1 MEKKRHHLRTRL
13 TALLLA
19 LVCVLG
25 LFPTTAFAAAD
36 TIKLKNFGMSGVAY
50 QSKALGRCTLHQ
62 MYYDDGGKTTVGFC
76 GTKGGGM
83 GSSLVGQTWGN
94 KSEISDSTVKIMMA
108 YYYAH
113 STGVFTDEAHAMG
126 VDDVWGP
133 GYTWYMNAWVQ
144 ACIWRYQQGSISDP
158 VTACAEE
165 LMAVYNSL
173 EGTHYT
179 SIDEEL
185 DGRSFRDRSQ
195 FILDGGSGLWGD
207 CKVYLYNFTGSGS
220 EAHPASSVQKVI
232 LGELKIPE
240 TTEEEYSLIVKK
252 VDSSNPTKGLPG
264 AEFHIQSENGSFS
277 KDVTTGADGTCKL
290 EHLDPGTYAVTE
302 TKAPDGYE
310 IDNPGPQYVVLPG
323 NGNNTVTVTFTD
335 SPPSGGEGTIR
346 KVDADNPSKGLAGAV
361 IKITGVDNSFTGT
374 YTTGEG
380 GYLTDVPWDS
390 MPTGSYVAEEMTP
403 PEGYTKSPDQ
413 DKIKQSF
420 VWDGKTDVSLVFEND
435 AKVKVKLIKLDDS
448 DNPLPG
454 AVFNIVKDG
463 QIVGT
468 EETGADGSITV
479 TDVTEGMYAFV
490 EVSAPAPY
498 AKLDEPVFAHVD
510 QTTINGG
517 GTVTVTAADKK
528 LPNLTI
534 LKRDAKTGDVI
545 ANTNFEIKGIHYGF
559 HDDITTGPDGKAVL
573 TGIPV
578 DSYEV
583 TEISVPDPYVVS
595 DEPTQTIWLEA
606 GDNKQ
611 LIFDNQKQPLL
622 KITKI
627 EKGTKTP
634 IPGTVF
640 LLEAIDG
647 DYRHEVTTGANG
659 SVELRVAPG
668 SYRITEQ
675 SVPEPYCIS
684 DEPTQTISLNGG
696 DEKEV
701 IFQNLKKPELTLYK
715 IDADSQQPIP
725 DTAFRV
731 EAINGDYQ
739 DDWKTGPDGT
749 VTKRV
754 EPGTY
759 RVTEISVPAPYYLP
773 DKDADRVQT
782 VSLNAGDVKKLTF
795 KNRKAPELTIYKEDS
810 VAGAPIEG
818 AKFHVT
824 YTSNGEAAEAP
835 ATIDFGYIF
844 TDARGEIKLH
854 EQGKRLYPGE
864 YTVTEV
870 APAPGFQM
878 KEPTTQKVIIHGN
891 ESKTVTFQNEP
902 LNAIIVEK
910 YDSVTHEALPGCTF
924 QLRFLG
930 GTSGTGGTVISQK
943 VTGQNGTCIWTGLT
957 AGTYV
962 VEEID
967 PADGYSI
974 INSSETVYLADSGEQ
989 SVVTVKFD
997 NSPDGNLL
1005 IRKVCS
1011 VNPSVTLQ
1019 DAEFKITYADGTLIG
1034 DSNGIYRTDAH
1045 GEIRIEGLKPGKSVI
1060 VTETKAPDGF
1070 IIDTQSQTVQIKE
1083 GRTVSLTF
1091 KNQPKGQL
1099 IIQKRDS
1106 ITGQPLPDAE
1116 FRVTTAAG
1124 CEVGL
1129 DGVIGTSTLTQGGIF
1144 KTDSNGEIRISNLA
1158 PGAYVLTETK
1168 APAGYV
1174 MDSPSTNVVI
1184 GTNGDTQTVVVTN
1197 TPKGGLLVRKI
1208 DSVTGKALPGVKFK
1222 IEAAN
1227 GELVPDNE
1235 GLTSSNGL
1243 YTTDENGQIYLRKL
1257 KPNTYV
1263 VTEVETIDGYL
1274 LNAAPQT
1281 VVVSEADT
1289 QVLTF
1294 TNMPLGGLLVKK
1306 MDSATKEPLA
1316 DVIFKITRT
1325 DGTVVGNSNGEYR
1338 TDERGFIS
1346 LPDLEPGGYIVR
1358 EVQAKPG
1365 YLLDDTPHAV
1375 EIKDHQ
1381 TYTLEVFNQLRG
1393 SLIINKLNSLD
1404 NSPLEGVKFQI
1415 KYANGQ
1421 VVDNQNGQVS
1431 SNGIYYTD
1439 RNGQIILTGI
1449 VGSIVVTEL
1458 ETLPGY
1464 RIDPNTRTQTLVVNP
1479 NDTQTINFYNTPT
1492 TTLIIR
1498 KFIEGTENEP
1508 LSGVAFRVVDGAG
1521 AAVGPDDGLYYTDK
1535 SGEIVLSG
1543 IEPDTTVIAREV
1555 KTVEGFVLDG
1565 TPQDIKIK
1573 AGHVQQLTFWNKR
1586 AGTLVIEKKDKVSG
1600 NPIAG
1605 AEFQL
1610 TYADGGYVDNDNG
1623 HLSSKG
1629 IYTTDDKGEIRIS
1642 GVVGTIVAKETKP
1655 APGYVIDTAT
1665 QTQTVTVNPMDTQTL
1680 VFLNDPLCSLT
1691 LTKLDSVTG
1700 KPVPGTEFTVKDG
1713 DGNILGRYTT
1723 GKDGTVVATGLI
1735 PGSTVVVSESKV
1747 PDGYVL
1753 NTTPKSIIVKSGSSN
1768 SFTSGGNTSGGNSGG
1783 NSSGNGNDLIFE
1795 NDPKMTLTI
1804 HKYIEGTEN
1813 EPLSGVAFKVT
1824 DGNGK
1829 EIGPANGIYYTDKS
1843 GDIVL
1848 EGLEPGMTII
1858 AREIKTVEGFVLD
1871 GTPQTIKIEAGKA
1884 LSMTFWNKRDCS
1896 LTILK
1901 QSTSK
1906 EPLTGAVFHVTD
1918 EDGAAIGTNNGRYT
1932 TDRNGLITITGLQ
1945 PGQVLVVTEEK
1956 APNGYVRDMTPKTIK
1971 IKQGVANSL
1980 TFENA
1985 KAGSLVINKRSSVDK
2000 KIPLEG
2006 VTFKITTSTGEFLPD
2021 ENGKISSN
2029 GLYYTDAAGQIIL
2042 NGIVGTLVVTEVQ
2055 TIDGYTIHEANR
2067 SQTVEVKPDDTQ
2079 TLYFYNAPLCSL
2091 TLTKLDSV
2099 TGKPVPGT
2107 EFTVKDGDGTI
2118 LGRYTTGKD
2127 GTVVVTGL
2135 VPGSTVVVSESRVP
2149 DGYVLD
2155 TTPKTIIVRNGSN
2168 SVSSG
2173 GSSSGGSSGNG
2184 SGGNDLT
2191 FENDPK
2197 MTLTIH
2203 KYIEGTANEPLAGV
2217 AFKVVDGSGKPLNP
2231 DGGIYYTNNAGEI
2244 VLEGLEPGTTITAQE
2259 VKTVDGYVLDGRPQS
2274 IKIEAGKAQNLTFW
2288 NKPAG
2293 SLVIR
2298 KLDKQ
2303 TGKPLAGVEFEMIYS
2318 EGGYVD
2324 TDNGHLS
2331 SKGLYTTDDH
2341 GEIHISGI
2349 IGTVVVKETRPLPG
2363 YTIEP
2368 GRESQT
2374 VTVNPQETQTLTF
2387 YNIPA
2392 NTLTIQKYID
2402 GSDNEPLAGVEFLVT
2417 DSTGAVVG
2425 PNNGYYTTD
2434 KDGRISIPG
2443 LTPGTTITV
2452 KETKTLDGYILDGQ
2466 PQSITIKE
2474 GEAQSLTFR
2483 NKKAGGL
2490 IINKIDA
2497 VSKEPLA
2504 GVKFRITYVDGSNVD
2519 MEGGKISS
2527 NGIYTTDSTGQ
2538 IKILGIVGTVI
2549 VEEIETIPGYI
2560 IDPNAKSQTVQINAN
2575 DTQTITFTNAP
2586 KQTLVIQKLVTGT
2599 KDQPLAGVEFLITD
2613 SSGATVGPNN
2623 GIYRTDAQGRITI
2636 SDLTPGIV
2644 ITAKETKTLDG
2655 YVLDGTPQSME
2666 IKSGEVQTLTF
2677 YNAPIGGLELIKVSE
2692 SDKTQRIPNV
2702 KFEIRKMDGGLVT
2715 TVTTDSTGRVHV
2727 DLDAGDYYAVEIEA
2741 AKGFKIDE
2749 TPQYFTIR
2757 DNETTTLTVTN
2768 KAFSG
2773 ILIHKIDSVTKKGIY
2788 GVTFLLYDSTNTP
2801 VGQYTSDNSG
2811 YVYIEGITTAGRYYL
2826 RELENE
2832 GYITDTQMKTVYVNP
2847 GETTLVEWENT
2858 PITGQIQI
2866 TKKSAD
2872 YNSTNGL
2879 PAGTLLEGAVFE
2891 IYDKASNL
2899 VDTIK
2904 SDSRGLAVSK
2914 ALPLGRYTIRETK
2927 APANYGVSGTD
2938 LTAYLEHEGQIV
2950 RFEVT
2955 NQSMAT
2961 GVSITKTG
2969 PVEAMAGQPVNYT
2982 FSSIANSSNVRLD
2995 NFYWRDT
3002 LPAEVRLSKIVTGT
3016 YNFPGTYKITYRVN
3030 GGELQTLADNLS
3042 TQKNYTLAASPTALG
3057 LASNERV
3064 TEVMFVFGQAPGG
3077 FAQVEK
3083 PKICCI
3089 AISGIRSASF
3099 VNKADVGGTY
3109 NGVWVQAVSRWVTTV
3124 YGKKTPAPT
3133 LPRTGY

>member
-1 MEKKRHHLRTRL
+1 MKKQNYHLRTRL

-19 LVCVLG
+19 LICVLG
-25 LFPTTAFAAAD
+25 LFPATAFAASD
-36 TIKLKNFGMSGVAY
+36 TISLKEFGHSGVAY
-50 QSKALGRCTLHQ
+50 QSAALGRCTLHE
-62 MYYDDGGKTTVGFC
+62 MTFKNGSKDTVGFC

-83 GSSLVGQTWGN
+83 GTSLRDQTWGN
-94 KSEISDSTVKIMMA
+94 KRSISDPTVETMMA

-113 STGVFTDEAHAMG
+113 STGVFTEEAKGLG
-126 VDDVWGP
+126 VNDVWDA
-133 GYTWYMNAWVQ
+133 GYRWYMNAWVQ
-144 ACIWRYQQGSISDP
+144 ACIWRYQQGSMSDP
-158 VTACAEE
+158 VVACAEE
-165 LMAVYNSL
+165 LMAVYNTL

-179 SIDEEL
+179 SIDQKQ
-185 DGRSFRDRSQ
+185 GNSSFRDRTQ
-195 FILDGGSGLWGD
+195 YILDLGSQGVWGK
-207 CKVYLYNFTGSGS
+207 CAVYEYTFTGAGS
-220 EAHPASSVQKVI
+220 SSHPAGSVQKII
-232 LGELKIPE
+232 LGDLTVDNPPD
-240 TTEEEYSLIVKK
+240 EEYVLIVKK
-252 VDSSNPTKGLPG
+252 VDATNPSKGLPG
-264 AEFHIQSENGSFS
+264 AGFHIESQNGTYS
-277 KDVTTGADGTCKL
+277 KDVVTGQNGTYRINGL
-290 EHLDPGTYAVTE
+290 SAGTYAVTE
-302 TKAPDGYE
+302 TSAPEGYQ
-310 IDNPGPQYVVLPG
+310 IDSSTPQYVTLPS
-323 NGNNTVTVTFTD
+323 NGSNTVTVTFRD
-335 SPPSGGEGTIR
+335 SITITGEGSIR
-346 KVDADNPSKGLAGAV
+346 KVDADNPSRGLAGAV
-361 IKITGVDNSFTGT
+361 IKITGVDNSFMGT
-374 YTTGEG
+374 YTTVEG
-380 GYLTDVPWDS
+380 GWLTDVPWDS
-390 MPTGSYVAEEMTP
+390 MPIGSYVAEEMTP

-413 DKIKQSF
+413 HKVKQSF
-420 VWDGKTDVSLVFEND
+420 HWDGKSDVSLVFEND
-435 AKVKVKLIKLDDS
+435 SKVKIKLLKLDDS
-448 DNPLPG
+448 NRPLPG
-454 AVFNIVKDG
+454 AVFNILRDG

-468 EETGADGSITV
+468 EATKADGSITV
-479 TDVTEGMYAFV
+479 TDVTEGLYAFV
-490 EVSAPAPY
+490 EVSAPAPW
-498 AKLDEPVFAHVD
+498 AKLDDPVIVHVD
-510 QTTINGG
+510 QADINGG
-517 GTVTVTAADKK
+517 ETITVSAADKR

-545 ANTNFEIKGIHYGF
+545 PNTNFEIKGIHYGF
-559 HDDITTGPDGKAVL
+559 HDDITTGPDGKATL

-595 DEPTQTIWLEA
+595 DEPTQTIWLGA
-606 GDNKQ
+606 GDDQQ

-622 KITKI
+622 KISKV
-627 EKGTKTP
+627 EKGTGEK

-640 LLEAIDG
+640 LLEAIDS
-647 DYRHEVTTGANG
+647 DYRQNLTTGADG

-675 SVPEPYCIS
+675 SVPEPYVIG
-684 DEPTQTISLNGG
+684 EERTKTISLNGG

-701 IFQNLKKPELTLYK
+701 IFENLKKPELTIYK
-715 IDADSQQPIP
+715 IDADSQKPIP
-725 DTAFRV
+725 DTVFRV

-739 DDWKTGPDGT
+739 DDWKTDADGM

-759 RVTEISVPAPYYLP
+759 RVTEISVPAPYFLP

-795 KNRKAPELTIYKEDS
+795 KNRKAPELTIFKEDS
-810 VAGAPIEG
+810 VAGAPVEG

-864 YTVTEV
+864 YTITEV

-1019 DAEFKITYADGTLIG
+1019 DAEFKITYADGSVIG
-1034 DSNGIYRTDAH
+1034 DSNGIYRTDEN
-1045 GEIRIEGLKPGKSVI
+1045 GEIRIPGLKPGKSI
-1060 VTETKAPDGF
+1060 IATEVKAPPGF
-1070 IIDTQSQTVQIKE
+1070 IIDTQSQTIQIKE

-1091 KNQPKGQL
+1091 KNQPTGKL

-1106 ITGQPLPDAE
+1106 ITGQPLPGAE
-1116 FRVTTAAG
+1116 FRITTAAG

-1144 KTDSNGEIRISNLA
+1144 KTDSNGEIRVSNLA
-1158 PGAYVLTETK
+1158 PGAYVLTEIK

-1174 MDSPSTNVVI
+1174 MDDPSKNVVI
-1184 GTNGDTQTVVVTN
+1184 GTNGDTQTVVVKN
-1197 TPKGGLLVRKI
+1197 TPKGGLLIRKT

-1235 GLTSSNGL
+1235 GLISSNGL

-1257 KPNTYV
+1257 NPNTYV

-1358 EVQAKPG
+1358 EVKAKPG

-1381 TYTLEVFNQLRG
+1381 TYTLEVFNQPLG
-1393 SLIINKLNSLD
+1393 NLIINKLSSLD

-1421 VVDNQNGQVS
+1421 VVDNKNGQMS

-1439 RNGQIILTGI
+1439 RNGQIILSGVT
-1449 VGSIVVTEL
+1449 GSIVVTEL
-1458 ETLPGY
+1458 ETIPGY

-1498 KFIEGTENEP
+1498 KFVENTENEP

-1535 SGEIVLSG
+1535 SGEIVLHG
-1543 IEPDTTVIAREV
+1543 IEPGTVVIAREV
-1555 KTVEGFVLDG
+1555 KTAEGYVLDG
-1565 TPQDIKIK
+1565 TPQDIKIE

-1586 AGTLVIEKKDKVSG
+1586 AGTLVIQKKDKVSG
-1600 NPIAG
+1600 AFIAG

-1610 TYADGGYVDNDNG
+1610 TYANGGYVDNDNG
-1623 HLSSKG
+1623 HLSSNG
-1629 IYTTDDKGEIRIS
+1629 LYTTNDKGEIRVS

-1655 APGYVIDTAT
+1655 APGYVIDQTT

-1700 KPVPGTEFTVKDG
+1700 KPVPGTEFLVKNG

-1723 GKDGTVVATGLI
+1723 GKDGTVVVTGLI
-1735 PGSTVVVSESKV
+1735 PGSTVVV
-1747 PDGYVL
+1747 
-1753 NTTPKSIIVKSGSSN
+1753 T
-1768 SFTSGGNTSGGNSGG
+1768 
-1783 NSSGNGNDLIFE
+1783 
-1795 NDPKMTLTI
+1795 
-1804 HKYIEGTEN
+1804 
-1813 EPLSGVAFKVT
+1813 
-1824 DGNGK
+1824 
-1829 EIGPANGIYYTDKS
+1829 
-1843 GDIVL
+1843 
-1848 EGLEPGMTII
+1848 
-1858 AREIKTVEGFVLD
+1858 
-1871 GTPQTIKIEAGKA
+1871 
-1884 LSMTFWNKRDCS
+1884 
-1896 LTILK
+1896 
-1901 QSTSK
+1901 
-1906 EPLTGAVFHVTD
+1906 
-1918 EDGAAIGTNNGRYT
+1918 
-1932 TDRNGLITITGLQ
+1932 
-1945 PGQVLVVTEEK
+1945 
-1956 APNGYVRDMTPKTIK
+1956 
-1971 IKQGVANSL
+1971 
-1980 TFENA
+1980 
-1985 KAGSLVINKRSSVDK
+1985 
-2000 KIPLEG
+2000 
-2006 VTFKITTSTGEFLPD
+2006 
-2021 ENGKISSN
+2021 
-2029 GLYYTDAAGQIIL
+2029 
-2042 NGIVGTLVVTEVQ
+2042 
-2055 TIDGYTIHEANR
+2055 
-2067 SQTVEVKPDDTQ
+2067 
-2079 TLYFYNAPLCSL
+2079 
-2091 TLTKLDSV
+2091 
-2099 TGKPVPGT
+2099 
-2107 EFTVKDGDGTI
+2107 
-2118 LGRYTTGKD
+2118 
-2127 GTVVVTGL
+2127 
-2135 VPGSTVVVSESRVP
+2135 ESRVP
-2149 DGYVLD
+2149 SGYVLD
-2155 TTPKTIIVRNGSN
+2155 TTPKTIIVKNSSGNSFTSGGST
-2168 SVSSG
+2168 SG
-2173 GSSSGGSSGNG
+2173 GSSSGGNSGGNS

-2197 MTLTIH
+2197 MSLTIH
-2203 KYIEGTANEPLAGV
+2203 KYVEGTANEPLAGV

-2231 DGGIYYTNNAGEI
+2231 DGGIYYTNDAGEI

-2259 VKTVDGYVLDGRPQS
+2259 VRTVDGYVLDGRPQS

-2293 SLVIR
+2293 SLIIR
-2298 KLDKQ
+2298 KLDKL
-2303 TGKPLAGVEFEMIYS
+2303 TGKPLAGVEFEAIYA

-2349 IGTVVVKETRPLPG
+2349 VGTVVVKETRPLPG

-2392 NTLTIQKYID
+2392 STLTIQKYID

-2417 DSTGAVVG
+2417 DSSGAVVG

-2443 LTPGTTITV
+2443 LIPGTTVTV

-2504 GVKFRITYVDGSNVD
+2504 GVKFRITYADGSNVD
-2519 MEGGKISS
+2519 LDGGKVSS

-2549 VEEIETIPGYI
+2549 VEEIETIPGYV
-2560 IDPNAKSQTVQINAN
+2560 IDPNTKSQTVKINAN
-2575 DTQTITFTNAP
+2575 DTQTLTFTNAP

-2599 KDQPLAGVEFLITD
+2599 KDQPLAGVEFLVTD
-2613 SSGATVGPNN
+2613 SSGATLGPNN

-2636 SDLTPGIV
+2636 TNLTPGTV
-2644 ITAKETKTLDG
+2644 ITAKETKALDG

-2692 SDKTQRIPNV
+2692 SDHTKRIPNV

-2727 DLDAGDYYAVEIEA
+2727 NLDAGDYCAVEIEA

-2788 GVTFLLYDSTNTP
+2788 GVTF
-2801 VGQYTSDNSG
+2801 
-2811 YVYIEGITTAGRYYL
+2811 A
-2826 RELENE
+2826 
-2832 GYITDTQMKTVYVNP
+2832 
-2847 GETTLVEWENT
+2847 
-2858 PITGQIQI
+2858 
-2866 TKKSAD
+2866 
-2872 YNSTNGL
+2872 
-2879 PAGTLLEGAVFE
+2879 
-2891 IYDKASNL
+2891 
-2899 VDTIK
+2899 
-2904 SDSRGLAVSK
+2904 
-2914 ALPLGRYTIRETK
+2914 
-2927 APANYGVSGTD
+2927 
-2938 LTAYLEHEGQIV
+2938 
-2950 RFEVT
+2950 RFV
-2955 NQSMAT
+2955 
-2961 GVSITKTG
+2961 
-2969 PVEAMAGQPVNYT
+2969 P
-2982 FSSIANSSNVRLD
+2982 
-2995 NFYWRDT
+2995 
-3002 LPAEVRLSKIVTGT
+3002 
-3016 YNFPGTYKITYRVN
+3016 
-3030 GGELQTLADNLS
+3030 
-3042 TQKNYTLAASPTALG
+3042 
-3057 LASNERV
+3057 
-3064 TEVMFVFGQAPGG
+3064 
-3077 FAQVEK
+3077 
-3083 PKICCI
+3083 
-3089 AISGIRSASF
+3089 
-3099 VNKADVGGTY
+3099 
-3109 NGVWVQAVSRWVTTV
+3109 
-3124 YGKKTPAPT
+3124 
-3133 LPRTGY
+3133 

>member
-1 MEKKRHHLRTRL
+1 MERTRHHLRTRL

-36 TIKLKNFGMSGVAY
+36 TIKLKEFGMSGVAY

-62 MYYDDGGKTTVGFC
+62 MYYENGSATTVGFC
-76 GTKGGGM
+76 GTKGAGM
-83 GSSLVGQTWGN
+83 GSSLKGQTWGN

-133 GYTWYMNAWVQ
+133 EYTWYMNAWVQ
-144 ACIWRYQQGSISDP
+144 ACIWRYQQGSMGDP

-173 EGTHYT
+173 KGTHYT

-185 DGRSFRDRSQ
+185 DGRSFRDRTQ
-195 FILDGGSGLWGD
+195 FILDGGAGLWGD
-207 CKVYLYNFTGSGS
+207 CKVYLYSFTGSGS
-220 EAHPASSVQKVI
+220 QAHPASSVQKVI
-232 LGELKIPE
+232 LGELKITE
-240 TTEEEYSLIVKK
+240 ITEEDYSLIVKK
-252 VDSSNPTKGLPG
+252 VDSTNPSKGLPG

-277 KDVTTGADGTCKL
+277 KDVVTGADGTYKQ

-302 TKAPDGYE
+302 TKAPEGYE

-323 NGNNTVTVTFTD
+323 NGNNTVTVTFQDT
-335 SPPSGGEGTIR
+335 PPSGGEGTIR
-346 KVDADNPSKGLAGAV
+346 KVDADDPSKGLAGAV
-361 IKITGVDNSFTGT
+361 IKITGVDNSFVGT

-403 PEGYTKSPDQ
+403 PEGYTKSQDQ
-413 DKIKQSF
+413 NKIKQSF
-420 VWDGKTDVSLVFEND
+420 VWDGKTDVSLIFEND

-510 QTTINGG
+510 QATINGG

-545 ANTNFEIKGIHYGF
+545 PNTNFEIHGIHYGF
-559 HDDITTGPDGKAVL
+559 HHDVTTGPDGTATL

-627 EKGTKTP
+627 EKGTNKP

-647 DYRHEVTTGANG
+647 DYRHEVTTEASG

-701 IFQNLKKPELTLYK
+701 IFQNLKKPELTISK
-715 IDADSQQPIP
+715 IDADSGQPVP
-725 DTAFRV
+725 GTVFTV
-731 EAINGDYQ
+731 KAINGDYQ
-739 DDWKTGPDGT
+739 DDWTTGEDGK
-749 VTKRV
+749 VALRV
-754 EPGTY
+754 VPGTY
-759 RVTEISVPAPYYLP
+759 QVTEKSVPAPYYLP
-773 DKDADRVQT
+773 DKDKDRVQT
-782 VSLNAGDVKKLTF
+782 ISLNPGDERTLVF
-795 KNRKAPELTIYKEDS
+795 RNHKAPELTIFKEDS

-824 YTSNGEAAEAP
+824 YTSNGESADAP
-835 ATIDFGYIF
+835 ASVDFGYF
-844 TDARGEIKLH
+844 LTDASGEIKLH
-854 EQGKRLYPGE
+854 EKGKKLYPGE

-870 APAPGFQM
+870 EPAPGFQM
-878 KEPTTQKVIIHGN
+878 KEPTTQKVIIRGG
-891 ESKTVTFQNEP
+891 ESKTLTFQNEP
-902 LNAIIVEK
+902 LNGIVVQK
-910 YDSVTHEALPGCTF
+910 YDSVTGEALPGCTF
-924 QLRFLG
+924 QLKYLG
-930 GTSGTGGTVISQK
+930 GTSGTGGTVIGQK
-943 VTGQNGTCIWTGLT
+943 VTGKNGTAIWTGLK
-957 AGTYV
+957 AGTYI
-962 VEEID
+962 VEEVD

-974 INSSETVYLADSGEQ
+974 IKSSETVYISDDGVQ
-989 SVVTVKFD
+989 NVVTVTFD
-997 NSPDGNLL
+997 NAPDGLLL

-1011 VNPSVTLQ
+1011 VNPSITLQ
-1019 DAEFKITYADGTLIG
+1019 DAEFKITYADGTVIG
-1034 DSNGIYRTDAH
+1034 DSNGIYRTDEN
-1045 GEIRIEGLKPGKSVI
+1045 GEIRISGLKPGKSVI
-1060 VTETKAPDGF
+1060 VTETKAPAGF
-1070 IIDTQSQTVQIKE
+1070 LIDTQSQTVQIKE

-1091 KNQPKGQL
+1091 KNQPTGKL

-1144 KTDSNGEIRISNLA
+1144 KTDSSGEIRISNLA
-1158 PGAYVLTETK
+1158 PGAYVLTEIK
-1168 APAGYV
+1168 APAGYI
-1174 MDSPSTNVVI
+1174 MDAPSTNVVI
-1184 GTNGDTQTVVVTN
+1184 GANGDTQTVVVTN
-1197 TPKGGLLVRKI
+1197 TPKGGLLIRKI

-1222 IEAAN
+1222 ITAAN

-1243 YTTDENGQIYLRKL
+1243 YTTDESGQIYLRKL
-1257 KPNTYV
+1257 NPNTYV

-1306 MDSATKEPLA
+1306 MDSATKEPLT

-1325 DGTVVGNSNGEYR
+1325 DGTIVGNSNGEYR
-1338 TDERGFIS
+1338 TDERGFLS

-1358 EVQAKPG
+1358 EVQARPG

-1381 TYTLEVFNQLRG
+1381 TYTLEVFNQPLG
-1393 SLIINKLNSLD
+1393 NLIINKLSSLD

-1421 VVDNQNGQVS
+1421 VVDNKNGQMS

-1439 RNGQIILTGI
+1439 RNGQIILSGVT
-1449 VGSIVVTEL
+1449 GSIVVTEL
-1458 ETLPGY
+1458 ETIPGY

-1535 SGEIVLSG
+1535 SGEIVLHG
-1543 IEPDTTVIAREV
+1543 IEPGTVVIAREV
-1555 KTVEGFVLDG
+1555 KTAEGFVLDG
-1565 TPQDIKIK
+1565 TPQDIKIE

-1586 AGTLVIEKKDKVSG
+1586 AGTLVIQKKDKVSG
-1600 NPIAG
+1600 AFIAG

-1610 TYADGGYVDNDNG
+1610 TYANGGYVDNDNG

-1629 IYTTDDKGEIRIS
+1629 LYTTNDKGEIRID
-1642 GVVGTIVAKETKP
+1642 GVVGTIVAKETKS
-1655 APGYVIDTAT
+1655 APGYVIDQTT

-1713 DGNILGRYTT
+1713 DGN
-1723 GKDGTVVATGLI
+1723 V
-1735 PGSTVVVSESKV
+1735 
-1747 PDGYVL
+1747 
-1753 NTTPKSIIVKSGSSN
+1753 
-1768 SFTSGGNTSGGNSGG
+1768 
-1783 NSSGNGNDLIFE
+1783 
-1795 NDPKMTLTI
+1795 
-1804 HKYIEGTEN
+1804 
-1813 EPLSGVAFKVT
+1813 
-1824 DGNGK
+1824 
-1829 EIGPANGIYYTDKS
+1829 
-1843 GDIVL
+1843 
-1848 EGLEPGMTII
+1848 
-1858 AREIKTVEGFVLD
+1858 
-1871 GTPQTIKIEAGKA
+1871 
-1884 LSMTFWNKRDCS
+1884 
-1896 LTILK
+1896 
-1901 QSTSK
+1901 
-1906 EPLTGAVFHVTD
+1906 
-1918 EDGAAIGTNNGRYT
+1918 
-1932 TDRNGLITITGLQ
+1932 
-1945 PGQVLVVTEEK
+1945 
-1956 APNGYVRDMTPKTIK
+1956 
-1971 IKQGVANSL
+1971 
-1980 TFENA
+1980 
-1985 KAGSLVINKRSSVDK
+1985 
-2000 KIPLEG
+2000 
-2006 VTFKITTSTGEFLPD
+2006 
-2021 ENGKISSN
+2021 
-2029 GLYYTDAAGQIIL
+2029 
-2042 NGIVGTLVVTEVQ
+2042 
-2055 TIDGYTIHEANR
+2055 
-2067 SQTVEVKPDDTQ
+2067 
-2079 TLYFYNAPLCSL
+2079 
-2091 TLTKLDSV
+2091 
-2099 TGKPVPGT
+2099 
-2107 EFTVKDGDGTI
+2107 

-2135 VPGSTVVVSESRVP
+2135 IPGSTVVVTESRVP
-2149 DGYVLD
+2149 SGYVLD
-2155 TTPKTIIVRNGSN
+2155 TTPKTIIVKNGSGN
-2168 SVSSG
+2168 SFTSG
-2173 GSSSGGSSGNG
+2173 GGNHAGNSGGSSGS
-2184 SGGNDLT
+2184 SGNSSNGNDLT

-2217 AFKVVDGSGKPLNP
+2217 AFKVVDGSGAPLNP

-2259 VKTVDGYVLDGRPQS
+2259 IKTVDGYVLDGRPQS

-2303 TGKPLAGVEFEMIYS
+2303 TGKPLAGVEFEVIYA

-2341 GEIHISGI
+2341 GEVHISGI
-2349 IGTVVVKETRPLPG
+2349 VGTVVIKETRPLPG
-2363 YTIEP
+2363 YTVEP

-2374 VTVNPQETQTLTF
+2374 ITVNPQETQTATF

-2402 GSDNEPLAGVEFLVT
+2402 GTDNEPLAGVEFLVT

-2443 LTPGTTITV
+2443 LTPGTTVTV
-2452 KETKTLDGYILDGQ
+2452 KETKTLDGFILDGQ

-2483 NKKAGGL
+2483 NKRAGGL

-2497 VSKEPLA
+2497 LTKEPLA
-2504 GVKFRITYVDGSNVD
+2504 GVKFKITYADGSNVD
-2519 MEGGKISS
+2519 LDGGKISS
-2527 NGIYTTDSTGQ
+2527 SGLYTTDSLGQ
-2538 IKILGIVGTVI
+2538 IKIPGIVGTVI
-2549 VEEIETIPGYI
+2549 VEEIETLPGYV
-2560 IDPNAKSQTVQINAN
+2560 IDPNTKRQTVQVNAN
-2575 DTQTITFTNAP
+2575 DTQTITFEN
-2586 KQTLVIQKLVTGT
+2586 VSV
-2599 KDQPLAGVEFLITD
+2599 
-2613 SSGATVGPNN
+2613 
-2623 GIYRTDAQGRITI
+2623 
-2636 SDLTPGIV
+2636 
-2644 ITAKETKTLDG
+2644 
-2655 YVLDGTPQSME
+2655 
-2666 IKSGEVQTLTF
+2666 
-2677 YNAPIGGLELIKVSE
+2677 GGLELIKVSA
-2692 SDKTQRIPNV
+2692 SDKTKRIPNTT
-2702 KFEIRKMDGGLVT
+2702 FEIRKMDGGLVT
-2715 TVTTDSTGRVHV
+2715 TVSTDSTGRVHV
-2727 DLDAGDYYAVEIEA
+2727 DLDAGDYYAVETEA
-2741 AKGFKIDE
+2741 GKGFKIDA
-2749 TPQYFTIR
+2749 TPQYFTVK
-2757 DNETTTLTVTN
+2757 DGETTTLTVTN
-2768 KAFSG
+2768 KALSG
-2773 ILIHKIDSVTKKGIY
+2773 IQIHKIDSASKKGIY

-2801 VGQYTSDNSG
+2801 IGQYTSDDQG
-2811 YVYIEGITTAGRYYL
+2811 YVYIEDITEAGRYYL
-2826 RELENE
+2826 KELENE
-2832 GYITDTQMKTVYVNP
+2832 GYLVDTQMKTVYVKP
-2847 GETTLVEWENT
+2847 GEVTLVEWENT
-2858 PITGQIQI
+2858 AITGQIQI
-2866 TKKSAD
+2866 TKTSED
-2872 YNSTNGL
+2872 YNSMNGW
-2879 PAGTLLEGAVFE
+2879 PAGTPIPGTVFE
-2891 IYDKASNL
+2891 IYDKANNL
-2899 VDTIK
+2899 VDTIRTDK
-2904 SDSRGLAVSK
+2904 NGLASSRP
-2914 ALPLGRYTIRETK
+2914 LPLGRYKVVESQS
-2927 APANYGVSGTD
+2927 ADFYGLDKTPMEAEIEFS
-2938 LTAYLEHEGQIV
+2938 GQIV
-2950 RFEVT
+2950 RLAMT
-2955 NQSMAT
+2955 NKALYT
-2961 GVSITKTG
+2961 NVSINKRGYAQVMPGQAIRYDFTG
-2969 PVEAMAGQPVNYT
+2969 
-2982 FSSIANSSNVRLD
+2982 IANNSTTALSS
-2995 NFYWRDT
+2995 FYWRDT
-3002 LPAEVRLSKIVTGT
+3002 LPSALRLDKIVTGT
-3016 YNFPGTYKITYRVN
+3016 YNVQGNYKIVYKTNLSGETYRVID
-3030 GGELQTLADNLS
+3030 DNVS
-3042 TQKNYTLAASPTALG
+3042 TTKNSVVAASPAALG
-3057 LASNERV
+3057 LASGEYV
-3064 TEVMFVFGQAPGG
+3064 TEVMFVFGVVPSN
-3077 FAQVEK
+3077 FRQVEA
-3083 PKICCI
+3083 PQIHCNV
-3089 AISGIRSASF
+3089 ISWVKGGAQF
-3099 VNKADVGGTY
+3099 VNQADVGGVY
-3109 NGVWVQAVSRWVTTV
+3109 NGQWIMATDRWVTTV
-3124 YGKKTPAPT
+3124 YKPAKPSKP